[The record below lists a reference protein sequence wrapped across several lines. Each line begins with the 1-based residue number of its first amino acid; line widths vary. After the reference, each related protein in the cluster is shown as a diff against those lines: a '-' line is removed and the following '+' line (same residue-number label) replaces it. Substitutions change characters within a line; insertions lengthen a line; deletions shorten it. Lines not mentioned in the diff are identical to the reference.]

1 MRFSCVSAA
10 ITATT
15 HGASS
20 PHCPGS
26 HSWLNSLTPVSAP
39 VQRGVGKRGHRIF
52 MARFDCQRYGSLLIS
67 SVILVHLPCR
77 NSFLYIVSLSRCRL
91 CDATTGTPHGTSF
104 AYWRTGCRQLRDLVR
119 RTLLLYLACLA
130 TYISTYCFRTVSALE
145 RVLRYT
151 SYLHPCCLESTVNI
165 VFAVSPSSCNV
176 GGEGQNDASV
186 KC

>member
-1 MRFSCVSAA
+1 MRNAIFVCQCCHHGYDPRYLITTLSREPFLAEQPNSCFWHLCREEWERGDIGFSWHALTISA
-10 ITATT
+10 TA
-15 HGASS
+15 
-20 PHCPGS
+20 
-26 HSWLNSLTPVSAP
+26 LF
-39 VQRGVGKRGHRIF
+39 IF
-52 MARFDCQRYGSLLIS
+52 PAEI
-67 SVILVHLPCR
+67 H
-77 NSFLYIVSLSRCRL
+77 FLYIVSLSRCRL